1 MATDRMHRSTAIRTT
16 VATANPRLLKRSERS
31 IVYTQH
37 GSIRPAI
44 SSRTQATPINMIIW
58 GAILNRYRQVYRIYI
73 WQELWIMTDGKG
85 LEMFEK
91 RHMTGI
97 LLFLR
102 RMGGSATR
110 MEIYNCVANND
121 HMPDKFQVLEDAG
134 LLTQSQDRFTR
145 AVTLT
150 LTERGEEA
158 AEMLESV
165 CRLIGHGDR

>member
-1 MATDRMHRSTAIRTT
+1 
-16 VATANPRLLKRSERS
+16 
-31 IVYTQH
+31 
-37 GSIRPAI
+37 
-44 SSRTQATPINMIIW
+44 
-58 GAILNRYRQVYRIYI
+58 
-73 WQELWIMTDGKG
+73 MTDGKG

-150 LTERGEEA
+150 LTKRGEEA

-165 CRLIGHGDR
+165 CRLIGRDR